1 MNSNKQSY
9 YYNKNKL
16 KDILYKNNEE
26 NKELDYI
33 KELLSLNDYKFTKNL
48 TREEEIEEEIEEK
61 EEYLI
66 KEIEVR
72 EEYLVKEIEVREEY
86 LVKEIEEREYLIKEI
101 EEKEEYLIKEIEEKE
116 EYLIKEIE
124 EREEYLIKE
133 IEEEKEYS
141 LKEIEE
147 ENNPYI
153 SVTSFEYQQSKETIQ
168 TKLKLE
174 QSKGPFNSCYE
185 KIYDNKGLIKIDK
198 EIFIL
203 IIKLYEFLE
212 NNIYNMLI
220 TEIMLFLPTKLKKIF
235 YYFENFELPFIENFN
250 WNGQYFYDIIDIKEI
265 INQLDNGLGI
275 RQTNYVR
282 INSFGK
288 IFQTDR
294 SPLQPYSPLRPKKI
308 YDNYENYE
316 NFYNTNMEEKTK
328 EFLNSLNNKTEER
341 DERNEEK
348 DYDYKNHQEIIV
360 DTFGNPH
367 PINSTRKDVI
377 ISNNTYNEDETDDSI
392 EELDENSSEFS
403 FEELNEVSDI
413 ESVTTTDG
421 SNTEWR
427 LI

>member
-1 MNSNKQSY
+1 MNSNEQSY
-9 YYNKNKL
+9 YYNETKL
-16 KDILYKNNEE
+16 KDILYINNEE

-33 KELLSLNDYKFTKNL
+33 KELLSLNDYELTKYL
-48 TREEEIEEEIEEK
+48 TREEEIEEDIEEEKK
-61 EEYLI
+61 EYSI
-66 KEIEVR
+66 KEI
-72 EEYLVKEIEVREEY
+72 K
-86 LVKEIEEREYLIKEI
+86 
-101 EEKEEYLIKEIEEKE
+101 
-116 EYLIKEIE
+116 
-124 EREEYLIKE
+124 
-133 IEEEKEYS
+133 EEEKEYS
-141 LKEIEE
+141 IKEIE

-220 TEIMLFLPTKLKKIF
+220 TEIILSLPIKLKKIL
-235 YYFENFELPFIENFN
+235 YYFENFELPFIENFK

-265 INQLDNGLGI
+265 IYQLDNGLGI
-275 RQTNYVR
+275 RKTNYVR

-308 YDNYENYE
+308 YYDDYENYE
-316 NFYNTNMEEKTK
+316 NFYNTSMEENIEQKTK
-328 EFLNSLNNKTEER
+328 DFLNSLNNKTE
-341 DERNEEK
+341 ERNEEK
-348 DYDYKNHQEIIV
+348 DYDYKNHREIIKV
-360 DTFGNPH
+360 DTFGNPY
-367 PINSTRKDVI
+367 PINSTRKDII
-377 ISNNTYNEDETDDSI
+377 ISNNAFNGDNEDETDGSI

-421 SNTEWR
+421 PNTEWR